1 MFKHYFYNM
10 KKIFLALA
18 LPAALCFTGCY
29 YDSEEELYGG
39 VNVDCNNISAK
50 FSTDIAPMIQTKC
63 ATGGCHNAASA
74 QGGQVFESYNQIKA
88 AAGRIRQRAVV
99 ERTMPKTGSLTTLE
113 IGKLKCWIDAGAPN
127 N

>member
-1 MFKHYFYNM
+1 MNKLSLVFCLLM
-10 KKIFLALA
+10 AVLL
-18 LPAALCFTGCY
+18 TGCF
-29 YDSEEELYGG
+29 YDKEEELYGG

-50 FSTDIAPMIQTKC
+50 FGADIAPLIQTKC
-63 ATGGCHNAASA
+63 AISGCHNAAGA
-74 QGGQVFESYNQIKA
+74 QGGQVFESYNQVKA

-99 ERTMPKTGSLTTLE
+99 EKTMPKNGSLTALE